1 MSIIIKPVRW
11 LNKITRQK
19 IMKIIFKSSLG
30 ITLAALIALST
41 PSQANEDDE
50 IDCENAETTYEISV
64 CAAKEA
70 DLKKAE
76 VNKIIASL
84 PDSAVLSKAVIS
96 TDQCVRLMQAVLK
109 AMKLLIWHRL

>member
-50 IDCENAETTYEISV
+50 IDCENAER
-64 CAAKEA
+64 
-70 DLKKAE
+70 
-76 VNKIIASL
+76 ASEGKFRG
-84 PDSAVLSKAVIS
+84 SKYK
-96 TDQCVRLMQAVLK
+96 D
-109 AMKLLIWHRL
+109 